1 MTDPVAPGVPL
12 RYHRLPETHFLHR
25 ADMRIITPSP
35 GSGIDAIFEL
45 AVTDETTNG
54 HGGLQGGMTATL
66 IDCAAAAAIRSRVG
80 GEGHYPTQDLAVHY
94 VATLRHG
101 PARALARVR
110 KLGARTVVVQVD
122 VVDAGD
128 DDRLCA
134 LGTVTFAVLGD
145 RTAG

>member
-1 MTDPVAPGVPL
+1 MTDPATASVPL
-12 RYHRLPETHFLHR
+12 RYDRLPDSHFIHR
-25 ADMRIITPSP
+25 AEMRKVTPLP
-35 GSGIDAIFEL
+35 GSGIDAIMEVD
-45 AVTDETTNG
+45 VTDETDNG

-66 IDCAAAAAIRSRVG
+66 IDCAASAAIHEHAGSKDR
-80 GEGHYPTQDLAVHY
+80 YTTQELSVQY
-94 VATLRHG
+94 LATLRHG

-110 KLGARTVVVQVD
+110 KLGKRAIVLQVD

-134 LGTVTFAVLGD
+134 LGTVTFAVLDD